1 MDIQRIISIVRN
13 LKEDLP
19 ANNTGSQGDIAGF
32 SAAAV
37 GPVAGRSPKLFSRN
51 DSILDQDYQT
61 PGQSGDAEWRFSNVY
76 PVQRLTD
83 SDVDDMV
90 DASKEYINKVDNNR
104 DNNRDEMKNKL
115 ENIIDMI
122 RSLREDKIV
131 DDGKKLVNPKKNPL
145 IKKEEMGVGGVPTNN
160 ASSGNIAGLPPD
172 TPPVRRKKKY
182 IYGGRGSRKMW
193 MPNKNNGK

>member
-131 DDGKKLVNPKKNPL
+131 DD
-145 IKKEEMGVGGVPTNN
+145 
-160 ASSGNIAGLPPD
+160 
-172 TPPVRRKKKY
+172 
-182 IYGGRGSRKMW
+182 
-193 MPNKNNGK
+193 PNC

>member
-1 MDIQRIISIVRN
+1 MDIEKIISTIRN

-19 ANNTGSQGDIAGF
+19 ANNTGSQGAIAGF
-32 SAAAV
+32 SAAST
-37 GPVAGRSPKLFSRN
+37 GPVAGTSPKLFSRN
-51 DSILDQDYQT
+51 DSLLDQDYQT

-83 SDVDDMV
+83 ADVDSMV
-90 DASKEYINKVDNNR
+90 DASKEYINKVDNNN
-104 DNNRDEMKNKL
+104 DNNRDQMKTKL

-172 TPPVRRKKKY
+172 TPPVKKKKKY
-182 IYGGRGSRKMW
+182 IYGGHGSRKMW
-193 MPNKNNGK
+193 LANKKK